1 MWPKLGNT
9 KLKKKV
15 APAGMGA
22 MVCTVVF
29 FWDLGLQKDVR
40 QKTKMVVRRVKR
52 SVRTWGVLTVDVS
65 SDGKMTYQIIY
76 VTEET

>member
-52 SVRTWGVLTVDVS
+52 SVHTLVGP
-65 SDGKMTYQIIY
+65 
-76 VTEET
+76 